1 MKNKNLQSNSGL
13 SVWIKRIVII
23 TCSFFSFFIGFAQT
37 PISGI
42 VNTYHSVVEVI
53 PAKACLRV
61 TNISSLD
68 VNSRVMIV
76 QMKGASI
83 ITSTGATFGDTIS
96 LNEAGNYEIGTVCYI
111 IGDSV
116 FLFHNLHMP
125 YDGPIF
131 QKS

>member
-1 MKNKNLQSNSGL
+1 MDKENSDNHL
-13 SVWIKRIVII
+13 FLLFV
-23 TCSFFSFFIGFAQT
+23 FIGFAQT

-116 FLFHNLHMP
+116 FCFIIYSTTIMLHP
-125 YDGPIF
+125 AKCNWYSLQNIILP
-131 QKS
+131 K